1 MRIAAVRREKAGRRK
16 RGEAV
21 VVAVLSRQDLE
32 KLDLRVATILE
43 AERVKDTDRLLRLK
57 VRLGGEERQIV
68 AGIGGDYG
76 PEDLPGRRI
85 VMVANLKPAVIR
97 GVESRGM
104 LLAAAEGKKSV
115 LVGPCSEVP
124 DGTRVTL

>member
-1 MRIAAVRREKAGRRK
+1 M
-16 RGEAV
+16 
-21 VVAVLSRQDLE
+21 VAVLSRQDLE